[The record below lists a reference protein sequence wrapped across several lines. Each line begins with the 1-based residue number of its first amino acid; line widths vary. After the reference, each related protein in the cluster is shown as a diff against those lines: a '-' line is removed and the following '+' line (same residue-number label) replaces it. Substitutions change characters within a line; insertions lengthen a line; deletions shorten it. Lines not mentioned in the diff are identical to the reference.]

1 MPEIVATPTSQMLLH
16 SPSDLAI
23 ALPFPTDTKVLLE
36 GETMP
41 RRLGS
46 VFVAALLIAAAG
58 CTAGSFLL
66 SWAGTNDKQQIVSGS
81 MDDVAAHLRA
91 SLGKLNI
98 VVAVNPMDDGTI
110 KLSGKTKAGRRFDL
124 LLQRHKTSRG
134 ESTAV
139 TVEWEKEADEQF
151 WASVL
156 ELLVAPTPFANGVPT
171 SADGINSGR

>member
-1 MPEIVATPTSQMLLH
+1 MS
-16 SPSDLAI
+16 
-23 ALPFPTDTKVLLE
+23 
-36 GETMP
+36 

-66 SWAGTNDKQQIVSGS
+66 SWAGTNGKQQIVSGS
-81 MDDVAAHLRA
+81 MDEVAAHLRA

-98 VVAVNPMDDGTI
+98 AVAVNPMDDGTI
-110 KLSGKTKAGRRFDL
+110 KLNGQTKSGRRFAL
-124 LLQRHKTSRG
+124 VLNRHTTSRG
-134 ESTAV
+134 EGTAV
-139 TVEWEKEADEQF
+139 TVEWEKDADEQF

-156 ELLVAPTPFANGVPT
+156 ELLVAPAPLANGAPT